1 MTVKSKEQ
9 AAQQRQ
15 ENIRERITSL
25 ILDMPKNSAETDEQ
39 AQKRADILQRINL
52 KRNEQKQQ
60 TLDQD
65 KEFLC
70 SPSENAGFARGDSM
84 GRRSHQRK

>member
-25 ILDMPKNSAETDEQ
+25 ILDMPKNSAETE
-39 AQKRADILQRINL
+39 
-52 KRNEQKQQ
+52 E
-60 TLDQD
+60 
-65 KEFLC
+65 
-70 SPSENAGFARGDSM
+70 
-84 GRRSHQRK
+84 

>member
-52 KRNEQKQQ
+52 KRNEQKQ
-60 TLDQD
+60 
-65 KEFLC
+65 
-70 SPSENAGFARGDSM
+70 
-84 GRRSHQRK
+84 